1 MSISNTTRKAGPYT
15 GNGST
20 TGFPFSFKVFS
31 TSDVVVV
38 RADSTSNET
47 TLALGADYLVSLNA
61 DQDSNPGGTVNLF
74 SAPLSGYS
82 ITLTSNVKNLQ
93 PVTLTNQG
101 AFYPKVI
108 NDALDRATI
117 QIQQLSEQVGRAFK
131 VPISSSGG
139 AGNTVADY
147 VNQAQASATA
157 SAASAV
163 TSGNSAS
170 QSAGFAANSAVS
182 AAASA
187 ASAASAAASAQ
198 TAVTPTAAALA
209 AYLDAFFPASQ
220 LLTFSAMRIPGT
232 WDLGTLALASP
243 FTNETTMR
251 RASMSSGAGVFDFGT
266 VP

>member
-1 MSISNTTRKAGPYT
+1 MSVSSTTRKAGPYT

-20 TGFPFSFKVFS
+20 AQFPFAFKVFS
-31 TSDVVVV
+31 GNDVVVV
-38 RADSTSNET
+38 RADSTANET
-47 TLALGADYLVSLNA
+47 ILALGADYIVSLNSN
-61 DQDSNPGGTVNLF
+61 QDSNPGGAVTLF
-74 SAPLSGYS
+74 SAPLAGYS
-82 ITLTSNVKNLQ
+82 ITLTSNVQNLQ

-139 AGNTVADY
+139 PGNTVADY
-147 VNQAQASATA
+147 VNQAQVSATA

-182 AAASA
+182 ASASA

-198 TAVTPTAAALA
+198 TAVTPTAAAIS
-209 AYLDAFFPASQ
+209 AYLDAFFPPGQ

-232 WDLGTLALASP
+232 WDLGSVVAASP

-251 RASMSSGAGVFDFGT
+251 RASMSTGASAFDFGT